1 MIKTFRHRGL
11 EAFFLTGS
19 LAGIQPN
26 HAGKLR
32 ILLTALDN
40 AKQPN
45 DMSAPN
51 WRLHALAG
59 NLTGQY
65 SVTVNK
71 NWRITFIFNGENVE
85 LVDYLDYH

>member
-1 MIKTFRHRGL
+1 MAQYR
-11 EAFFLTGS
+11 A
-19 LAGIQPN
+19 N
-26 HAGKLR
+26 HASKLR
-32 ILLTALDN
+32 ILLAALDN

-51 WRLHALAG
+51 WRLHALTG

-65 SVTVNK
+65 AVTVNK
-71 NWRITFIFNGENVE
+71 NWRITFLFNDKNIE